1 LKHFKPAVLLEI
13 LLHLLFWAFI
23 TFLPFFSGPQRR
35 FIPFSHVLLINT
47 LLAVQFYL
55 NAFVLI
61 PFVLNN
67 GKQPALYFLLLAFS
81 FTAASFI
88 IVYTRPEPEFFQRMH
103 PQFPGPPPAGR
114 WFFLPLVAITAASFA
129 YRYLTDHFRQARKR
143 NDIRNAALT
152 SELAFLRS
160 QISPHFMFNVINS
173 VVALS
178 RLKPAAVEPT
188 LIQLSQLLRY
198 MLYISDE
205 EKINMGKK
213 AEYLDS
219 YIQLQ
224 KLRFGANVNIDYL
237 AHIGSPEKTL
247 EPMLLIPFVE
257 NAFKHGISDVE
268 HPAIQVSLVANEKT
282 LDFRVSNNYNPED
295 ENSDEYHGIGLA
307 NVKRRLELLYPG
319 KHRLSIMPDS
329 NTYNV
334 HLQLQFH

>member
-1 LKHFKPAVLLEI
+1 MKHFKPAVLLEI

-23 TFLPFFSGPQRR
+23 TFLPFFSGPPHR
-35 FIPFSHVLLINT
+35 FIPFSHILLINL
-47 LLAVQFYL
+47 LLAIQFYL

-67 GKQPALYFLLLAFS
+67 GKQSSLYFLLLVLS
-81 FTAASFI
+81 FTVASFI
-88 IVYTRPEPEFFQRMH
+88 IVYTRPEPHFFQRTH
-103 PQFPGPPPAGR
+103 AQFPGPPPAGR
-114 WFFLPLVAITAASFA
+114 WFFLPLIAITAASFA
-129 YRYLTDHFRQARKR
+129 YRYLTDHFKQVRMR

-173 VVALS
+173 AVALS

-198 MLYISDE
+198 MLYVSDE
-205 EKINMGKK
+205 ERISMGKK
-213 AEYLDS
+213 AEYLNS

-224 KLRFGANVNIDYL
+224 KLRFGANVDIDYL
-237 AHIGSPEKTL
+237 THISCPEKTL

-257 NAFKHGISDVE
+257 NAFKHGTGNVE
-268 HPAIQVSLVANEKT
+268 RPIIQVSLVADEKT
-282 LDFRVSNNYNPED
+282 LDFRVSNNYKPGYENMD
-295 ENSDEYHGIGLA
+295 EFKGIGLA
-307 NVKRRLELLYPG
+307 NIKRRLELLYPG
-319 KHRLSIMPDS
+319 KHRLSIMPDFD
-329 NTYNV
+329 TYHI